1 MSNRR
6 QSLIGKKLDHLTVI
20 AKLNKR
26 GKANHIDT
34 LLKRHCQNDVLLCI
48 LNQLNIIKGAKNEL

>member
-6 QSLIGKKLDHLTVI
+6 RSLIGKKFDHLTVI

-34 LLKRHCQNDVLLCI
+34 LLKRHCKNSVLLCI
-48 LNQLNIIKGAKNEL
+48 LDRINIIKRSKNGL

>member
-6 QSLIGKKLDHLTVI
+6 QSLIGKKFDHLTVI

-34 LLKRHCQNDVLLCI
+34 LLKRHCKNAVLLCV
-48 LNQLNIIKGAKNEL
+48 LD